1 MTASKKRVRTAV
13 GRNRIRRLVRE
24 SFRHVAPRLPALD
37 IVVLVKDGARD
48 ADNPRIFASLDAHWQ
63 RLERSAARG

>member
-24 SFRHVAPRLPALD
+24 SFRHAVQRLPALD
-37 IVVLVKDGARD
+37 IVVVVRDGARD
-48 ADNPRIFASLDAHWQ
+48 AENPRIVASLDAHWQ
-63 RLERSAARG
+63 RLGRNAARG